1 MRLWTKLT
9 LGFAVTA
16 LLIVGLYGAN
26 QLRNEAVD
34 LRAAAERDLR
44 LVGTTVQVA
53 VQNAFRDKQTADV
66 QEIIDVVK
74 LRDPSLDVLVFDAS
88 GSLTAGSWGSTAVH
102 DLVRG
107 LIARAH
113 ASDRSV
119 LQFEGPRGLSYLIG
133 AFPLHTDDST
143 DFGTLVVVR
152 PLDELRRDLD
162 AETRGTV
169 LSLVTLVIALAGAGW
184 LLSSRYVRR
193 PLLDLVQTMR
203 AVRAG
208 DLSAKVLFK
217 RADEMG
223 QAVTEFNAMVAELAD
238 ARRRLIAETEAR
250 EALEIALQRTDKLN
264 TVGQLSAGLAHE
276 IGSPLQVVNGR
287 ARALASRADI
297 PPDIRRIAE
306 ILADQSDRITRIVEQ
321 LLTFARH
328 TTPKRIDV
336 GLREPVRDVV
346 ELFEIEARRHDVRI
360 EFACDES
367 LPLVNA
373 DAGQVQQVVMNLL
386 RNAVRATPRGGRIH
400 VSLIAIQGEQE
411 PTVCLAVED
420 SGEGIPEDVAAHM
433 FEPFFTTRSHTG
445 GTGLGLAIV
454 KTIVDAH
461 HGTIAVTPREGGGT
475 RFAVNLPVAGAAA
488 MADGRVA

>member
-9 LGFAVTA
+9 LGFAITA
-16 LLIVGLYGAN
+16 LLIVALYGAN

-34 LRAAAERDLR
+34 LRGAAERDLR

-53 VQNAFRDKQTADV
+53 VQNAFRDKQNADV
-66 QEIIDVVK
+66 REIVDVVK
-74 LRDPSLDVLVFDAS
+74 LRDPSLDVLVFDSS
-88 GSLTAGSWGSTAVH
+88 GSLTAGSWGSTAIQGR
-102 DLVRG
+102 VRE
-107 LIARAH
+107 L
-113 ASDRSV
+113 SDRARGIDRPV
-119 LQFEGPRGLSYLIG
+119 LQFEGPRGLSLLIG
-133 AFPLHTDDST
+133 AFPLQTDDDT
-143 DFGTLVVVR
+143 NFGTVVLVR

-169 LSLVTLVIALAGAGW
+169 LSLVTLVIALAVAGW

-208 DLSAKVLFK
+208 DLSVKMSFT

-223 QAVTEFNAMVAELAD
+223 EAVSEFNAMVAELGD
-238 ARRRLIAETEAR
+238 ARQRLIAETEAR
-250 EALEIALQRTDKLN
+250 EALEIALQRTDKLI

-287 ARALASRADI
+287 ARALAARDDVPA
-297 PPDIRRIAE
+297 DIRRVAE
-306 ILADQSDRITRIVEQ
+306 IVANQSDRIAHIVEQ
-321 LLTFARH
+321 LLTFARN
-328 TTPKRIDV
+328 TTPKQIDV
-336 GLREPVRDVV
+336 ALREPVRDVV
-346 ELFEIEARRHDVRI
+346 ELFEMEARRHAVRL
-360 EFACDES
+360 EFTCDES
-367 LPLVNA
+367 LPVVNA

-386 RNAVRATPRGGRIH
+386 RNALRATPRGGTIH
-400 VSLIAIQGEQE
+400 VSLTATQSGEHGW
-411 PTVCLAVED
+411 VCLAVED

-433 FEPFFTTRSHTG
+433 FEPFFTTRSHSG

-461 HGTIAVTPREGGGT
+461 RGTITVVPHDSGGT
-475 RFAVNLPVAGAAA
+475 RFAVQFPVAGAAA
-488 MADGRVA
+488 LADGRVA